1 VEEEKMSGKKA
12 IKNKA
17 FFSGCCLL
25 VFSACIYC
33 LIARFPDTAAE
44 YRTISPSFFPYVLAT
59 ILAVLSFLLMIEGW
73 HAPAGPILSI
83 RFDNKNTYRTGALL
97 LILVA
102 FSSLLTTLGFI
113 IDAFLFMFSIQ
124 LILGERRFIVLAV
137 VSLAVSLGMYFVF
150 ATLFKVPLPM
160 GIWLE

>member
-1 VEEEKMSGKKA
+1 MDEEKTHRKKA
-12 IKNKA
+12 LKNKA

-25 VFSACIYC
+25 IFSACLYY

-59 ILAVLSFLLMIEGW
+59 ILAVLSVFLMIEGW
-73 HAPAGPILSI
+73 REPVGPILSI
-83 RFDNKNTYRTGALL
+83 RFDNKDTYRTGALL
-97 LILVA
+97 LILVV
-102 FSSLLTTLGFI
+102 FSALLTIIGFI
-113 IDAFLFMFSIQ
+113 IDAFLFMFLIQ
-124 LILGERRFIVLAV
+124 LVLGERRFIVLTI
-137 VSLAVSLGMYFVF
+137 VSLVVSLGMYTVF